1 MIERKF
7 TEKIECQC
15 VMFITGDIFDPL
27 KSFIIS
33 VILAPPKF
41 YKVFLF
47 QQITPALII
56 KKNGK
61 YDYVFPVLLGV
72 WFVRRGG
79 HFGADHEQI
88 LCLKTKQSFKLS
100 F

>member
-1 MIERKF
+1 MRYVRRAGHFLPHKKPHNF
-7 TEKIECQC
+7 SYFSFSKVLKYFYFNKQ
-15 VMFITGDIFDPL
+15 PL
-27 KSFIIS
+27 H
-33 VILAPPKF
+33 
-41 YKVFLF
+41 
-47 QQITPALII
+47 LII

-79 HFGADHEQI
+79 HFGADHEQM
-88 LCLKTKQSFKLS
+88 LCLKSKQSFKLS